1 MEEDN
6 TRKIALGALFIA
18 ATVVATKIQVP
29 VPAYRIYFNLSE
41 AVIYIAALYMGARTG
56 AIAGALGAGL
66 AELIGAYSFWTPI
79 TVVIKG
85 VEGFVVGH
93 LSKDGTL
100 GSSIKAV
107 IVGAIIMIIG
117 YALAV
122 WLIVGWVAV
131 PAEIGI
137 DIAQT
142 GICALIAIPVSRRL
156 KKAKF

>member
-1 MEEDN
+1 MDGDK
-6 TRKIALGALFIA
+6 TRRIALGALFIA

-29 VPAYRIYFNLSE
+29 VPSYRIYFNLSE
-41 AVIYIAALYMGARTG
+41 ALIYTAALCMGARIG
-56 AIAGALGAGL
+56 AISGAVGAGL

-79 TVVIKG
+79 TIVIKG
-85 VEGFVVGH
+85 VEGYVVGR
-93 LSKDGTL
+93 LSRDGTL

-107 IVGAIIMIIG
+107 IAGAIVMIIG
-117 YALAV
+117 YGLAV

-142 GICALIAIPVSRRL
+142 GIGGLIAIPVSRRL
-156 KKAKF
+156 KKVRF